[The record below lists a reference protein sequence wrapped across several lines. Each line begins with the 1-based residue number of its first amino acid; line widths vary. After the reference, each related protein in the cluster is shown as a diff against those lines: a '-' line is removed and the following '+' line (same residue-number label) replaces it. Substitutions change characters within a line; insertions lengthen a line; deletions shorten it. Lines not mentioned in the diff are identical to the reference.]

1 VPEDQQ
7 WRRNL
12 FAIAVAQFIAL
23 GGGNLIFPFMPFYVE
38 DLGVSDP
45 DQIAIW
51 SGLLGT
57 ATGTMLFIFSPIWG
71 SLADRFGR
79 KQMLLRAYVGA
90 MVTITLQGLVQ
101 NVWQLVLLRG
111 LQGIF
116 VGTIPA
122 ATALVAS
129 GTPKDRVAYALG
141 VVQMALFTSQ
151 FIGPLVGGVMAESLG
166 FRTTFLVSG
175 AFYIVSFLLV
185 LVMVHETFTPPAA
198 AERGT
203 FFGNLRDVLEVRPV
217 LLLIGVVFFLNAAPS
232 FVRPLVPLVIGSF
245 DPDVSAATLSGI
257 AFAALSV
264 TSAGAALA
272 ASRLGDRA
280 GYRNALAIATIAAGI
295 AYFPLAFASSVPAF
309 IMLLA
314 VVGLFAGGVIPLT
327 NALIEAEAPPARLAS
342 AFGLGGSAM
351 ALAFAV
357 APLMGGL
364 VASSAGLHAPFV
376 VVGCVMIGVGVAVF
390 TFIREPQRREA
401 AEPAEAAGGGAD

>member
-7 WRRNL
+7 WRKNL

-198 AERGT
+198 TERGT

-245 DPDVSAATLSGI
+245 DPEMSAATLSGI

-327 NALIEAEAPPARLAS
+327 NALIEAEAPAARLAS

-357 APLMGGL
+357 APLLGGL

-376 VVGCVMIGVGVAVF
+376 VVGCVMVGVGIAVF
-390 TFIREPQRREA
+390 VFVREPERREGMS
-401 AEPAEAAGGGAD
+401 PAEATGGSVD